1 MVCFSIKLEQQS
13 GLIFFSRM
21 HFMRVFEFSRNER
34 THPIDVVE
42 MFISSKLKI
51 VVKSFGN
58 GSQDI
63 CKCCESNLGGVAG
76 FEG

>member
-1 MVCFSIKLEQQS
+1 MFRDVPC
-13 GLIFFSRM
+13 SRFYRRP
-21 HFMRVFEFSRNER
+21 FMRVFEFSRNER

-42 MFISSKLKI
+42 MFICSKLKI

-63 CKCCESNLGGVAG
+63 CKCCESNWEV
-76 FEG
+76 